1 MKAALAAILL
11 LSSVPVN
18 AESIG
23 DRSNRQ
29 AYDRQRY
36 LDSQSGYAY
45 EHNCFRYDYRE
56 EYVPGTSRSPGYVTS
71 HREKVRIPCSGYTTG
86 YRPSHTTPWVRT
98 PSVDGNECGDGK
110 IAGALVGGGAAA
122 AMSRGDGRWWAI
134 PLGVLVGSTVGCDM
148 AGG

>member
-1 MKAALAAILL
+1 MKATLAAILL

-18 AESIG
+18 ASESIG
-23 DRSNRQ
+23 DRSNRE
-29 AYDRQRY
+29 AYQQQR
-36 LDSQSGYAY
+36 LFDSQSGYAY
-45 EHNCFRYDYRE
+45 ENNCFRYEYRE
-56 EYVPGTSRSPGYVTS
+56 EYVPGTSRSPGYVRTYN
-71 HREKVRIPCSGYTTG
+71 EKVRIPCGYDHA
-86 YRPSHTTPWVRT
+86 YRPSHSSPWRT
-98 PSVDGNECGDGK
+98 PSPDGNECGDGK